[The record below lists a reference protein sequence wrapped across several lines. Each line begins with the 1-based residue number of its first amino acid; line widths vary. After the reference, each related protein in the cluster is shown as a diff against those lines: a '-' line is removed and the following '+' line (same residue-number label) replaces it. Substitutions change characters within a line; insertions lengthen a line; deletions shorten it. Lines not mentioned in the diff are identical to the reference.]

1 MTKDERFLIE
11 LYKAAVASGNPDE
24 AINPQPI
31 IKRLGYKEL
40 LIKDIV
46 KLLAKANFIKV
57 YGPEEIVVTENG
69 RNLARSLL
77 GQNSL

>member
-1 MTKDERFLIE
+1 MTKDERFLLE
-11 LYKAAVASGNPDE
+11 LFKAAEASGNPDE
-24 AINPQPI
+24 AVNPQPI

-57 YGPEEIVVTENG
+57 YGPQEIVVTENG
-69 RNLARSLL
+69 RNLAKSLL
-77 GQNSL
+77 TQKH